1 MSDQK
6 TSTDTRKHISS
17 VASAVGHSHLDSLDG
32 RQLRLFGPAPA
43 PASPTR
49 QPAKDSET
57 QTQGTSGRSSCG
69 SSASASL
76 QSCLVNK
83 SPAKQGENG
92 LVESRA
98 CNECGIRKPL
108 SEFYKGKTSLA
119 GYRSKC
125 KECCK
130 LRERERKSHVPP
142 AVRSAKF
149 KEWRR
154 RQRARA
160 LLNVAKHRAR
170 KRGLTSNITAGEV
183 QTMLDTGACSL
194 TGIPFNLDEGKTWDS
209 PSLDRIDN
217 SRGYDSGNV
226 RVVLYCVN
234 VMANIWGPNKILEM
248 ADAIRA
254 ERSSR
259 SRTLQTKLDAALKQ
273 RFSTEASPEYAL
285 TWKHWDMPSG
295 PPICALRASARRTS
309 GKGYSGWPTPDAN
322 AGERFGQNP
331 DRINRQRSFTIN
343 DAARTTEH
351 LTGWPTASAC
361 DWKDGRASQE
371 TMNRNSRPL
380 NEQVVH
386 GLTHDSSTAET
397 AKPAASP
404 TLNPAFSRWLMGFP
418 ETWDAASP
426 NWLAWWRVQ
435 GLIASAASEP
445 TETPSCQK

>member
-32 RQLRLFGPAPA
+32 RQLRLHGPAPA

-76 QSCLVNK
+76 QSCL
-83 SPAKQGENG
+83 
-92 LVESRA
+92 ESR
-98 CNECGIRKPL
+98 
-108 SEFYKGKTSLA
+108 
-119 GYRSKC
+119 
-125 KECCK
+125 
-130 LRERERKSHVPP
+130 LR
-142 AVRSAKF
+142 AN
-149 KEWRR
+149 
-154 RQRARA
+154 
-160 LLNVAKHRAR
+160 L
-170 KRGLTSNITAGEV
+170 
-183 QTMLDTGACSL
+183 GAN
-194 TGIPFNLDEGKTWDS
+194 G
-209 PSLDRIDN
+209 
-217 SRGYDSGNV
+217 
-226 RVVLYCVN
+226 
-234 VMANIWGPNKILEM
+234 
-248 ADAIRA
+248 
-254 ERSSR
+254 
-259 SRTLQTKLDAALKQ
+259 
-273 RFSTEASPEYAL
+273 SPEYAL

-351 LTGWPTASAC
+351 LTGWPTASAR

-386 GLTHDSSTAET
+386 GLTPDSSTAET

-404 TLNPAFSRWLMGFP
+404 TLNPAFSRWLMAFP

-426 NWLAWWRVQ
+426 NWLAWSRVQ
-435 GLIASAASEP
+435 ELIASAV
-445 TETPSCQK
+445 